1 MMEKNPNKKFKKTK
15 VHDGKFSFPNKI
27 QVHQKIGDIFH
38 EFNEFQFGWLPCT
51 NVMSGPSDT
60 DGCY

>member
-1 MMEKNPNKKFKKTK
+1 MEKNPNKKFKKTK

-38 EFNEFQFGWLPCT
+38 EFNEFQFGWLP
-51 NVMSGPSDT
+51 VLML
-60 DGCY
+60 